1 MKPDISIMVLVE
13 NTVRKQGLMG
23 EHGLAFW
30 IDTGE
35 HCVLFDSGQGLAL
48 AVNTSKLQFDL
59 ARADVIV
66 LSHGH
71 YDHTGGL
78 RYALDHAVRS
88 RLFLHPQALVSRY
101 SASDSPV
108 REIGLTSISARELRQ
123 QERRLVW
130 TTGPIE
136 VIPGVFATGEIPRRT
151 TYEDT
156 GGEFF
161 LDAECRRPD
170 PILDD
175 QALYI
180 STVKGIVVLLGCAH
194 AGAINTLNYIR
205 ELTHQPIHAVFGG
218 THLINAD
225 QPRIARTIAA
235 LRDMNIQIL
244 TPMHCTGPQA
254 MAALWNA
261 FPQQISDGAV
271 GTQWTFTR
279 K

>member
-30 IDTGE
+30 IDTGD
-35 HCVLFDSGQGLAL
+35 HCVLFDTGQGLAL
-48 AVNTSKLQFDL
+48 AVNASKLQIDL
-59 ARADVIV
+59 ARADAIV

-88 RLFLHPQALVSRY
+88 RLFLHPQTLVSRY

-156 GGEFF
+156 GGKFF

-180 STVKGIVVLLGCAH
+180 STVEGIVVLLGCAH

-205 ELTHQPIHAVFGG
+205 ELTHQSIHAVFGG